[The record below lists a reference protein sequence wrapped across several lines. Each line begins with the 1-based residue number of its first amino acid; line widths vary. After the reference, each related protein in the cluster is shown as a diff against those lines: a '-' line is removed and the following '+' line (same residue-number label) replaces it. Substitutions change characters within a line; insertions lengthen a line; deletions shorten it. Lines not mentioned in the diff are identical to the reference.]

1 MCGIVGYIGKN
12 KPASFVVDK
21 LKKLEYRG
29 YDSSGIANLKD
40 SEFKIIKSV
49 GKIANLEEKLGD
61 NNIVN
66 CAIAHTRWATHGKPT
81 ETNAHPHVSSNGEW
95 AIVHNG
101 IVENYLELKK
111 SLKQGDL
118 IKSDTDTAVVAELL
132 SENRVSDI
140 NNFIKTCLKLKGS
153 YALGCIKKDLNNTIF
168 IARNKSP
175 LYVSYNNGE
184 VLIASDPICFVGF
197 SENYYALNNYEFAVA
212 TTSGVEF
219 YNSKSE
225 KIEKELT
232 ILDEVF
238 EESGKGEYPHFMLKE
253 IMEQKSAIHR
263 IIKTYT
269 DNNVLKKLDKKF
281 VSKFNRVEFVGCG
294 TAYHAGLMG
303 ARYIEKCAKIPAT
316 AIIASEFIYMEPIIS
331 EKTLYVFVSQ
341 SGETADTLRALEL
354 VKEKGAT
361 AVAITNV
368 LYSTLAKMV
377 DYVFPV
383 CAGPEIAVASTKAYV
398 CQLAI
403 LYMFAK
409 QFEEV
414 LSDKEINYIND
425 IHRVEDSI
433 LNLDFEQLDKIA
445 SELKTQ
451 TNTIYI
457 GKDLDYITASEGCLK
472 LKEIA
477 YIYASSYPSGEL
489 KHGFLA
495 LIEEGTIIFVLANHS
510 KINSKTHNAASE
522 AISRGAR
529 AVLIGHK
536 SVGDDF
542 KPAYHI
548 EMPEIDELLLPMVA
562 IVPLQYIAYLV
573 SVKKGINPDQ
583 PRNLAKSVTV
593 E

>member
-1 MCGIVGYIGKN
+1 MCGIVGYIGK
-12 KPASFVVDK
+12 KRKASFVVDK

-29 YDSSGIANLKD
+29 YDSSGIANLTSGELKV
-40 SEFKIIKSV
+40 IKST
-49 GKIANLEEKLGD
+49 GKIANLEDKIGD
-61 NNIVN
+61 SLEVN

-81 ETNAHPHVSSNGEW
+81 ETNAHPHSSVNGDW
-95 AIVHNG
+95 TIVHNG
-101 IVENYLELKK
+101 IIENYLELKK
-111 SLKQGDL
+111 SLKNGAR
-118 IKSDTDTAVVAELL
+118 IKSDTDTSVVAELL
-132 SENRVSDI
+132 SEEKSDVI

-153 YALGCIKKDLNNTIF
+153 YALACINKNIENTLF
-168 IARNKSP
+168 LARSKSP
-175 LYVSYNNGE
+175 LYVAYNNGE
-184 VLIASDPICFVGF
+184 VVVASDPICFVGF
-197 SENYYALNNYEFAVA
+197 SGNYYSLNNEEFAIA
-212 TTSGVEF
+212 TKTGIEF
-219 YNSKSE
+219 YNKTAQKVE
-225 KIEKELT
+225 KGLT
-232 ILDEVF
+232 ELDEIF
-238 EESGKGEYPHFMLKE
+238 EDSGKGEYPHFMLKE
-253 IMEQKSAIHR
+253 IMEQKVALHR

-269 DNNVLKKLDKKF
+269 DNNALNKIDKEF
-281 VSKFNRVEFVGCG
+281 VSKYNRIEFIGCG

-303 ARYIEKCAKIPAT
+303 ARFIEKCAKIPASAT
-316 AIIASEFIYMEPIIS
+316 IASEFIYMEPIIS
-331 EKTLYVFVSQ
+331 DKTLYVFVSQ

-377 DYVFPV
+377 NFVLPV

-409 QFEEV
+409 RFEEV
-414 LSDKEINYIND
+414 IFDKQINYLKDINV
-425 IHRVEDSI
+425 VEEVV
-433 LNLDFEQLDKIA
+433 LNLDFDLLEKIA
-445 SELKTQ
+445 DELKTQ
-451 TNTIYI
+451 SSTIYI
-457 GKDLDYITASEGCLK
+457 GKDLDYVTASEGCLK

-495 LIEEGTIIFVLANHS
+495 LIEEGTIIFVLANHA
-510 KINSKTHNAASE
+510 KINSKTHNAANE
-522 AISRGAR
+522 AVSRGAR
-529 AVLIGHK
+529 AVLIGNK

-542 KPAYHI
+542 NPAYHI
-548 EMPEIDELLLPMVA
+548 EMPNIDELLLPMA
-562 IVPLQYIAYLV
+562 SIVPLQYIAYLV